1 MEARNNIIKK
11 GLDGFTLKIIALGL
25 MTMDHMHQFFSSNG
39 IPIWFTWLG
48 RLSAPLFFFTM
59 AEGFFHTKNRITYVK
74 RLYFFS
80 VIMSLGKFISWNIS
94 KSNSSYPMV
103 SNNIFETFFL
113 IALNIL
119 LFEFV
124 RGKNKELFKKV
135 FLTSVAVFCEII
147 LPIGVDSLFS
157 KSTSKIILSFLP
169 SPLLCEGSFIFVILG
184 IMFFYLR
191 NNRKRMMSIYSIFS
205 LAFFP
210 FLNFSFE
217 TAFYNNYQWMM
228 IFSMPLMLLYNE
240 RKGHGLKYLFY
251 VYYPLHIVLFFF
263 IAGFIN

>member
-1 MEARNNIIKK
+1 MEVRNNIIKK
-11 GLDGFTLKIIALGL
+11 GLNSFNLKIIALGL
-25 MTMDHMHQFFSSNG
+25 MTMDHIHQFFSSNG

-59 AEGFFHTKNRITYVK
+59 AEGFFYTKNRITYVK

-94 KSNSSYPMV
+94 KSNSSYKMV
-103 SNNIFETFFL
+103 PNNIFETFFL

-119 LFEFV
+119 LFEFL
-124 RGKNKELFKKV
+124 RDKNKELFKKV
-135 FLTSVAVFCEII
+135 LLILIAVLCEII
-147 LPIGVDSLFS
+147 VPIGVYSLFS
-157 KSTSKIILSFLP
+157 KSTSKIIMSFLP
-169 SPLLCEGSFIFVILG
+169 SPLYCEGSFIFVILG

-191 NNRKRMMSIYSIFS
+191 NNRKRMMIMYSMFS

-217 TAFYNNYQWMM
+217 TAFYHNYQWMM

-240 RKGHGLKYLFY
+240 KKGHGLKYLFY
-251 VYYPLHIVLFFF
+251 IYYPAHIFLFFF
-263 IAGFIN
+263 ISGLMN